1 MNTFIDNY
9 GVTYTEDR
17 KILIKGN
24 SELEHYTILEGTEV
38 IGNDSWGK
46 MNKLQEITIPEGV
59 HTIEA
64 LAFSGCMGLTGIR
77 LPSTIKEV
85 GSYAFEFTMLR
96 AIVIPEGIT
105 VLHNDVFGECFGLG
119 AVVLPSTL
127 ETIEEYAFCSCPS
140 AQLILLANE
149 RKLTYVDN
157 QAFDGSKAIVLVPY
171 DLQREYA
178 DAFPMHKTRFFGM
191 KIFEDAGK
199 ADVYSPTG
207 EVVGEIPIERV

>member
-9 GVTYTEDR
+9 GVTYSEDR
-17 KILIKGN
+17 KVLLKGN
-24 SELEHYTILEGTEV
+24 SELEHYTIPEGTEV

-46 MNKLQEITIPEGV
+46 MNKIQEITIPEGV
-59 HTIEA
+59 HTIEP

-77 LPSTIKEV
+77 LPSTIKEI

-96 AIVIPEGIT
+96 SIAIPEGIT

-149 RKLTYVDN
+149 RKLRNIDS
-157 QAFDGSKAIVLVPY
+157 QAFDGSKAIFLVPY
-171 DLQREYA
+171 DLQKEYA
-178 DAFPMHKTRFFGM
+178 DAFPLHNMRFFGM
-191 KIFEDAGK
+191 KIHKNAGK
-199 ADVYSPTG
+199 ADVYSPAG
-207 EVVGEIPIERV
+207 EIVGEIPVEQV